1 MTNFD
6 ELLKELAANNGIHDR
21 ISVFPYFGDFD
32 CGVGY
37 IYFGNPPQRYVDIT
51 FGKVVAIITM
61 CELRALIAHELAHIR
76 AGHTS
81 KLAFRILF
89 VVSRAHPCPLK
100 TFVLSMLVAIVKIRR
115 WFVGKGEELQADS
128 MACAYLPSASLARF
142 LVKASAFDCAVAVL
156 EHRSASDFLSASS
169 LSDSLAKTKGSRS
182 LSLENLQLIT
192 RAFQTN
198 GSFFRSCSQ
207 RAKRLD
213 RSSWSHP
220 SIAER
225 LKRLGHDWDTV
236 EESCTFEMEELID
249 FEAFRNWKANASP
262 STVAYTA
269 SADV

>member
-6 ELLKELAANNGIHDR
+6 ELLRELAANNEIHDR

-37 IYFGNPPQRYVDIT
+37 SYFGNPPQRCVEIM
-51 FGKVVAIITM
+51 FGKVVAILTM
-61 CELRALIAHELAHIR
+61 CELRALIAHELAHVR
-76 AGHTS
+76 AGHTN

-89 VVSRAHPCPLK
+89 AVSSARPCPLK
-100 TFVLSMLVAIVKIRR
+100 TFVLSMLVAVVQTRK

-128 MACAYLPSASLARF
+128 MACAYLPSASLARL
-142 LVKASAFDCAVAVL
+142 LVKASAFDCAVEGL
-156 EHRSASDFLSASS
+156 EHRSESDFLSASS
-169 LSDSLAKTKGSRS
+169 LSDSLATTKGRPRVS
-182 LSLENLQLIT
+182 LKNMKLIT

-213 RSSWSHP
+213 RSSWAHP

-236 EESCTFEMEELID
+236 EDSCTFEMEELID
-249 FEAFRNWKANASP
+249 FEAFKNWKANASP
-262 STVAYTA
+262 SERHAYG
-269 SADV
+269 